1 MSGDEMNS
9 ELMSEQGTC
18 EREQRVLDARI
29 VRELERVPDVALSIP
44 ADFAARVAAKVPER
58 KAEVARVTHYGR
70 TLMGVSLVVLF
81 VALVVLAARGFV
93 SSPIGLMVE
102 WSLCIQFL
110 VLAVWMGTQH
120 WRSN

>member
-9 ELMSEQGTC
+9 ELMSEQGTR
-18 EREQRVLDARI
+18 EMEQRVLDARI
-29 VRELERVPDVALSIP
+29 VRELERVPDVSLSIP
-44 ADFAARVAAKVPER
+44 ADFAARVAGKVPER
-58 KAEVARVTHYGR
+58 KTGVAPVTHYGR
-70 TLMGVSLVVLF
+70 TLMGVSLVVLL
-81 VALVVLAARGFV
+81 VALVVLAAQGFG

-110 VLAVWMGTQH
+110 VLAVWMGTQR